1 MNWQMTNEKGNA
13 KESSKVSPCDGKQ
26 LIVKKKGPS
35 MIQKHKMLGLLQ
47 GTNVQLTK
55 CTRYQAL
62 C

>member
-1 MNWQMTNEKGNA
+1 MQQRALKLALVMENN
-13 KESSKVSPCDGKQ
+13 
-26 LIVKKKGPS
+26 KKKIKKIKSPS

-47 GTNVQLTK
+47 ATNVQLTQ